1 MTLLLFT
8 AGFALSALLGVYLPG
23 NVWFLPAGL
32 ACLTLGTAFLRRLRR
47 PCLVIL
53 GAAAALLWLHAYGQ
67 LFLAPAQ
74 AMENRTLRLEAAV
87 TDWPVETDYGVRF
100 TVRAGEENER
110 KVKATF
116 FGDEALRSLRP
127 GDCLSCVARCTPAG
141 RTGEEGL
148 YYSSKGI
155 LLQCKGYG
163 EIKVSRAEGI
173 PWRYAPVLLAGQVRE
188 AIDRLYP
195 PEQAAFLHA
204 LLTGDKSSLDEAA
217 QHQFNRAGLGHVVV
231 ISGLHLSFL
240 AGFLTLFL
248 KPKGPVRLIVL
259 LSILTAFTLA
269 TGSAPGTVRAAV
281 LAALTLTG
289 QCIRRE
295 THAMTSLSA
304 GLLLLLLLNPY
315 AAANAGLQFSF
326 LSAVGIFVFGQPWS
340 AAWLK
345 RFPKPWQKWVKP
357 LVGTA
362 AVSLGTMLF
371 TVPLSALYF
380 GQFSLIAPLSNL
392 LTAWAVSLAFLG
404 GMLSVAAGALFLPLG
419 QALAAVVGLPI
430 RFFLWYAAEASRL
443 SLAAVGTTSV
453 YFALWAALVYGTV
466 CLYLFFPGRRSR
478 PLVPVCVCAVGL
490 CLAAFLNV
498 QSLRRWDMNV
508 IVLDVGQ
515 GQSIFLHSYDAWAL
529 VDCGGSDHPGD
540 SAATYLQTMGRS
552 SLDLLVLTH
561 FDSDHASG
569 VPELMGRVAVKSIAI
584 PDYDE
589 DSPLRQE
596 IEALAAE
603 QEIPVHYITETR
615 RGDFGRGELW
625 FYAPAGGQT
634 SNENCIAVLSRC
646 GDWEALI
653 TGDLPQ
659 AAEERLLQREALPD
673 IEVLIAGHHGS
684 KHSTGEAFLAAVR
697 PETAVISVGRNHFG
711 HPAQEVLDRLSDAGA
726 KVYRTD
732 RDGTII
738 LSPQRQQEA
747 D

>member
-1 MTLLLFT
+1 MTLVLFT

-32 ACLTLGTAFLRRLRR
+32 ACLSFGTVFLRWLRR

-74 AMENRTLRLEAAV
+74 AMENRTLRLEAIAA
-87 TDWPVETDYGVRF
+87 DWPVETDYGFRL
-100 TVRAGEENER
+100 TVRAGEADGR
-110 KVKATF
+110 KVKVTF
-116 FGDEALRSLRP
+116 FGDETLRTLRP
-127 GDCLSCVARCTPAG
+127 GDRLSCVARCTPAG
-141 RTGEEGL
+141 RTGTQGL

-155 LLQCKGYG
+155 LLQCRGYG
-163 EIKVSRAEGI
+163 EIKVSRAEAI
-173 PWRYAPVLLAGQVRE
+173 PWRYAPALLAGRIRAE
-188 AIDRLYP
+188 IDRLYP
-195 PEQAAFLHA
+195 PEQAGFLHA
-204 LLTGDKSSLDEAA
+204 LLTGDKSQLDETD
-217 QHQFNRAGLGHVVV
+217 QNHFKRVGLSHVVV

-248 KPKGPVRLIVL
+248 KPKGPVRLFLL
-259 LSILTAFTLA
+259 LSILTVFTLA

-281 LAALTLTG
+281 LTALALTG

-295 THAMTSLSA
+295 PHAMTSLSA

-326 LSAVGIFVFGQPWS
+326 LSTVGIFVFGQPWS

-345 RFPKPWQKWVKP
+345 RLPKRWQKWARP

-404 GMLSVAAGALFLPLG
+404 GMLSVAAGAVFLPLG
-419 QALAAVVGLPI
+419 QALAAAVGLPI
-430 RFFLWYAAEASRL
+430 RFFLWYAAQASRL
-443 SLAAVGTTSV
+443 TLAAIGTTSV
-453 YFALWAALVYGTV
+453 YFALWAALVYGAV
-466 CLYLFFPGRRSR
+466 CLFLFFPGRGKR
-478 PLVPVCVCAVGL
+478 PFLPLIVCAAGL
-490 CLAAFLNV
+490 CLAAFLNT
-498 QSLRRWDMNV
+498 QSLRRWDMNL

-515 GQSIFLHSYDAWAL
+515 GQSIFLNSGAAWAL
-529 VDCGGSDHPGD
+529 VDCGGSDRPGD
-540 SAATYLQTMGRS
+540 SAAAYLQSMGRA

-561 FDSDHASG
+561 FDADHAGG
-569 VPELMGRVAVKSIAI
+569 VPEFMTRIRVKAI
-584 PDYDE
+584 VMPDLDP

-603 QEIPVHYITETR
+603 QAVPIRWLTATR
-615 RGDFGRGELW
+615 RADFGRGELW
-625 FYAPAGGQT
+625 LYAPVGGSS
-634 SNENCIAVLSRC
+634 SNENCIAVLGRC

-659 AAEERLLQREALPD
+659 NAEEALLQRETLPD
-673 IEVLIAGHHGS
+673 VEVLVAGHHGS
-684 KHSTGEAFLAAVR
+684 KYSTGEALLSAVQ
-697 PETAVISVGRNHFG
+697 PETAVISVGRNSFG
-711 HPAQEVLDRLSDAGA
+711 HPAQEVLDRLSEAG
-726 KVYRTD
+726 VRVCRTD
-732 RDGTII
+732 RDGTIL
-738 LSPQRQQEA
+738 LSPKRQQEA